1 MGEVFE
7 LNVNQQF
14 DFFTENIDAGSKLDV
29 VEMDFVSAKTLTW
42 KELFKGYDKLYC
54 ITYSSGIGFICE
66 LLKLFDYAEVIFGFE
81 GVMSYKLQEI
91 MAYQQKTIERLQ
103 TESSKAKID
112 LTSRM
117 DNNKLRMYVARQ
129 RLSHEK
135 IYLLE
140 AGDGRKRVITGSANM
155 SFSAFTGRQRENIS
169 YIDGDKAFDWYFNS
183 FKELKEL
190 SSDDITTSAL
200 SISEDS
206 SMDELPIGET
216 IKIRKALI
224 IEPDLSVKDEVEF
237 ALNVKNLAKK
247 LTSYMPKVDKKGN
260 TSLTPETM
268 IQTRRRIV
276 DANIQEKEL
285 RSEYPHLVIDI
296 ENQKVKLNDKEV
308 KLTPTND
315 EIKNDV
321 NLFIEYMEG
330 YQKFH
335 GDVGELQRKYYSF
348 AVWFFT
354 TPFMATMRNIAVKY
368 NQNLLPYPV
377 FGLIYGQ
384 SKAGKTTF
392 LETLIKMM
400 IGQKLKI
407 SAPEFTRSSID
418 GLRRSVMGAPIIVD
432 DLTQSR
438 FNQHAIET
446 IKNDDFG
453 VLENNINYPAVV
465 ISANEDVKAVAAE
478 IVRRTIICHVQAGLK
493 NTDILKTR
501 IVRRVQ
507 NNIGTAFYREYLNR
521 MMEIMP
527 ELIEELKDEEFDGAV
542 DLLEVSSVIIYEILQ
557 EHYDKELPDYIR
569 VLSLDDYFNEK
580 VTGSQAIE
588 TIQRA
593 WQVNR
598 KAFEVN
604 KKYSQLRYNAG
615 QTWEA
620 DRILKELPEDINAQ
634 KSREYIIMDL
644 DKASDFFDIKFK
656 KESGLLGL
664 LKDKFT

>member
-1 MGEVFE
+1 M
-7 LNVNQQF
+7 NVNQQF

-117 DNNKLRMYVARQ
+117 DNNELRMYVARQ

>member
-117 DNNKLRMYVARQ
+117 DNNELRMYVARQ